1 MQKTIFDYI
10 TKTAGASAIDDE
22 RARLADVYKRN
33 GKAHSTEAEVDADI
47 LANFV
52 GTKLLTDENAIRYVV
67 GYKRS
72 FGVWMREQ
80 ITRLKAALGSKNAK
94 VQAFLDKAARL
105 YHDALV
111 ESKNTGRDPE
121 KNKYSIS
128 RTRRMNW
135 REQVE
140 GYFRQNGSIKS
151 SDSLYLGTSES
162 TLSEK
167 GIPDAPLY
175 VPTSIINKA
184 TRKPKGSKSGHS
196 LTQNDILSLAEGI
209 KNAPIIIH
217 NPARNALI
225 YVTSNQNASGQNI
238 VAIFDL
244 NNDLHGENAHRAT
257 SIHGRDSVAA
267 MLKNLGSDSTVFITN
282 ENGFNDI
289 AGLQSNITS
298 ELLAKVESIEN
309 SISEVGENVNSSSKK
324 SFSVSEADEFDE
336 SIMDTDVNAETLREL
351 KQEAERKA
359 SSEYDKLLQEE
370 YNKRQVLYNPDEG
383 KSVKREDLKLVDKK
397 YLERTE
403 RQLMNRLAQR
413 MD

>member
-1 MQKTIFDYI
+1 MQKTVFDYI
-10 TKTAGASAIDDE
+10 NKTERPTAIDDE
-22 RARLADVYKRN
+22 RIRLA
-33 GKAHSTEAEVDADI
+33 
-47 LANFV
+47 
-52 GTKLLTDENAIRYVV
+52 YV
-67 GYKRS
+67 
-72 FGVWMREQ
+72 
-80 ITRLKAALGSKNAK
+80 I
-94 VQAFLDKAARL
+94 
-105 YHDALV
+105 
-111 ESKNTGRDPE
+111 
-121 KNKYSIS
+121 
-128 RTRRMNW
+128 
-135 REQVE
+135 
-140 GYFRQNGSIKS
+140 
-151 SDSLYLGTSES
+151 
-162 TLSEK
+162 
-167 GIPDAPLY
+167 
-175 VPTSIINKA
+175 
-184 TRKPKGSKSGHS
+184 
-196 LTQNDILSLAEGI
+196 
-209 KNAPIIIH
+209 
-217 NPARNALI
+217 
-225 YVTSNQNASGQNI
+225 SNQNASGQNI

-244 NNDLHGENAHRAT
+244 NNDLHGENAHRAA

-298 ELLAKVESIEN
+298 ELLAKVESIES

-370 YNKRQVLYNPDEG
+370 YNKRQVLYSPDEG